1 MLRMVQMKLQARF
14 SETQGTIDQLTAMMP
29 QLEKAK
35 VKLQSGIGDHWSSP
49 PLAAVEKAEGT
60 LEEEEVKMLGA
71 DLELS

>member
-1 MLRMVQMKLQARF
+1 
-14 SETQGTIDQLTAMMP
+14 MMTH
-29 QLEKAK
+29 LEKAK

-60 LEEEEVKMLGA
+60 LEEEEAKMLGA